1 MSTAIISKINKF
13 AERIKLGLGYE
24 GVILRQVE
32 YDIKDINFWEKTS
45 YNFDAIV
52 LVITNEKIQDL
63 KFPKLFKK
71 VFLISNL
78 VKLEKDQIEENI
90 QNFCLPVNYKVLA
103 DEIRKYEYKKYN
115 FEQKNIYYKDI
126 EINLNR
132 REVFISKKKIFL
144 RNKEFILLKYLIEN
158 RGRVLTRINIIES
171 VWDINADVFTNT
183 VDVHMS
189 KLRRLFNGFQSTKG
203 IIQTIH
209 SVGYLFS

>member
-32 YDIKDINFWEKTS
+32 YNIRDINFWEKTS
-45 YNFDAIV
+45 YNFDAIA
-52 LVITNEKIQDL
+52 LVITNEKIQNL
-63 KFPKLFKK
+63 EFTKLFKK

-103 DEIRKYEYKKYN
+103 DEIRKYE
-115 FEQKNIYYKDI
+115 FEQKNICYKDI

-132 REVFISKKKIFL
+132 REVFISKKKIIL

-189 KLRRLFNGFQSTKG
+189 KLRKLFNGFQSTKG